1 MAARAAAALAA
12 GLLGA
17 ILLPYAT
24 RAADAPLA
32 PVSYAALDGWAADD
46 HLAAFDAFLLSC
58 RAIVDRLPPL
68 RAALPPSQAL
78 QTTCRAALE
87 TSVEDGAAARS
98 FFEERFTPVLAGRGI
113 LTGYYEP
120 EVDGRV
126 APDATYDTPLLAR
139 PDDLVDLADGAARPE
154 GVADALTAARKTAD
168 GHAPYPTRAEIEDG
182 ALGARSKPLVWL
194 TRIDAF
200 FVHVQGSTRVRLPD
214 GRVIRIAYD
223 GRNGRPFTPIG
234 RLLVQRGEMAKDV
247 ASMQALRA
255 WLGARPAEGRAI
267 MRENASYI
275 FFRIDESLTPDDG
288 PRGAQAVPLKAG
300 RSLAVDRTRW
310 SYGIPVWIE
319 GRLPTTVGGA
329 ALKRLVIA
337 QDTGSA
343 ILGQARGDYFAGSGN
358 EAGKVAGGMREQTDF
373 VVLLPKADAA
383 ALPDAEP
390 RP

>member
-12 GLLGA
+12 GLFGA
-17 ILLPYAT
+17 TLLPGPA
-24 RAADAPLA
+24 RAADAPLT
-32 PVSYAALDGWAADD
+32 PVPYAALDGWSADD
-46 HLAAFDAFLLSC
+46 HLAAFQAFLLSC

-78 QTTCRAALE
+78 QATCREALE
-87 TSVEDGAAARS
+87 APVDDDAAARS
-98 FFEERFTPVLAGRGI
+98 FFEDRFTPVRAGRGI

-120 EVDGRV
+120 EVEGRT
-126 APDATYDTPLLAR
+126 APDDTYDTPLLAR

-154 GVADALTAARKTAD
+154 GVPDALTAARKTAD

-182 ALGARSKPLVWL
+182 ALGARAEPLVWL

-214 GRVIRIAYD
+214 GRVVRIAYD

-300 RSLAVDRTRW
+300 RSLAVDRMRW
-310 SYGIPVWIE
+310 SYGMPVWIE

-343 ILGQARGDYFAGSGN
+343 ILGQARGDYFAGSGD
-358 EAGKVAGGMREQTDF
+358 EAGKVAGGMREQTAF
-373 VVLLPKADAA
+373 IVLLPKADAA
-383 ALPDAEP
+383 ALPGAGS